1 MSNTKV
7 TYAVTLTGY
16 FGLVFLLMLWNAW
29 LAPSEHFP
37 RALAIIV
44 LVGPLMLPLR
54 GLLHGRPYT
63 FSWSSY
69 LALIYF
75 ALGVG
80 ELTRPDERH
89 LAVLEILFSLM
100 MFVGAIL
107 YARYRGRE
115 LKAAGE

>member
-1 MSNTKV
+1 MSNTK
-7 TYAVTLTGY
+7 TMYAVTLTGY
-16 FGLVFLLMLWNAW
+16 FGLLILLTAWNAW
-29 LAPSEHFP
+29 LAPSTHFP
-37 RALAIIV
+37 RAMVLLV

-69 LALIYF
+69 LALLYF

-80 ELTRPDERH
+80 DLTRPDERH
-89 LAVLEILFSLM
+89 LAVLEIIFSLM

-107 YARYRGRE
+107 YARYRRKE
-115 LKAAGE
+115 LNTGED